1 MEREIFEVDAKVVDA
16 NGNYNILSGYPK
28 TFDSKN
34 YNNDIDKAEKRAL
47 GDCYEVLSQMAKRD
61 DRQLQI
67 VRVTRISDLTN
78 IAQYSFGEI
87 ADLPDPEPDAQA

>member
-1 MEREIFEVDAKVVDA
+1 MKREIYEVDAKLVDA
-16 NGNYNILSGYPK
+16 NGNYSSLSGYPK

-34 YNNDIDKAEKRAL
+34 YNNDINKAEKRAL
-47 GDCYEVLSQMAKRD
+47 GDCYEMLSQMAKRD

-78 IAQYSFGEI
+78 IAQYSFGKI
-87 ADLPDPEPDAQA
+87 ADLPDPEAEE